1 MAAFGSLCLLIAL
14 ALAAYN
20 LLAGAL
26 ALRWLAVPEPQYSP
40 EQLSKWYQQGRIA
53 VFAFWGALF
62 LAIAL
67 RVLAPVST
75 NSVAFQI
82 GAGVV
87 LMVPTIYIAW
97 LGYTRRAFR
106 LSPERLADTARRAGI
121 AGFVAVTGAAFALI
135 WSVFTNDFSITYILE
150 HSNRALPI
158 PYKFAALWS
167 GQEGSLLLWAWLLGM
182 YGFVLR
188 LRHKTDVKLY
198 AYAGSILAGVQKFFL
213 SVLVFAAPPFALL
226 PGFAAGGQVPADG
239 NGLNPLLQYPEM
251 VIHPPMLYLGYVGF
265 SVPFAFALG
274 ALMMRYPGE
283 KWIKITRTW
292 TMVTWLFL
300 TCGIFLGMHWAY
312 AVLGWG
318 GYWGWD
324 PVENA
329 SFMPWLTGTAFLH
342 SVMMQER
349 KGMMKSWNVW
359 LIFSTFL
366 LTLLGTL
373 LTRAGLVSSVHA
385 FAQSSIGTW
394 FVVFMCIVLAVC
406 IFTYVL
412 QRSHLKTE
420 HQMESLVSRE
430 SSFLFNNLMLLTAC
444 FVILWG
450 TLFPILSEYVQGS
463 KVTVGAPF
471 YNAVAVPIGLFLL
484 FLTGVGPL
492 LPWRAT
498 SLKAIKRNFVLP
510 SIALWAT
517 VIVCLVAGAN
527 PWQGGAFDQGRFYAV
542 VAFALSAAVL
552 TAILSEFFRGAA
564 VISRQTGRN
573 LFAALWLLTR
583 RNTRRYGGYLV
594 HIGVVIVVIG
604 LAGAAFNRNAEKEMA
619 FHDQLNIGPYTLVQ
633 VGSSQDTNPDFDSDY
648 AVLDVYKGG
657 KKVFQMTPE
666 QRFYHLGEGVQP
678 QTMVAIHSIPEWD
691 LYVVFEGINQDTNQP
706 IIKAFLNPLVGWIWF
721 GLGVIV
727 IGTFIAL
734 VPSLTPA
741 TAALRVPA
749 TQAAPIVP
757 AIKGG
762 D

>member
-26 ALRWLAVPEPQYSP
+26 ALRLIATGQPA
-40 EQLSKWYQQGRIA
+40 RI
-53 VFAFWGALF
+53 
-62 LAIAL
+62 
-67 RVLAPVST
+67 
-75 NSVAFQI
+75 
-82 GAGVV
+82 
-87 LMVPTIYIAW
+87 
-97 LGYTRRAFR
+97 
-106 LSPERLADTARRAGI
+106 SPERLADTARRAGI
-121 AGFVAVTGAAFALI
+121 AVFIAVTGAAFALI
-135 WSVFTNDFSITYILE
+135 WSVFTNDFSITYILD
-150 HSNRALPI
+150 HSNRALPA

-188 LRHKTDVKLY
+188 LRHRTDVKLY
-198 AYAGSILAGVQKFFL
+198 AYAGSILAGVQVFFL

-226 PGFAAGGQVPADG
+226 PGVTAGGQVPADG

-394 FVVFMCIVLAVC
+394 FVVFMGIVLAVC

-420 HQMESLVSRE
+420 HQLESLVSRE

-484 FLTGVGPL
+484 LLTGVGPL

-510 SIALWAT
+510 SIALWST

-527 PWQGGAFDQGRFYAV
+527 PWQDGTFSQGRFYAM

-552 TAILSEFFRGAA
+552 TAIVSEFLRGAA

-573 LFAALWLLTR
+573 VFAALWLLTR
-583 RNTRRYGGYLV
+583 RSTRRYGGYMV

-604 LAGAAFNRNAEKEMA
+604 LAGSAFNRSAEKEMA

-633 VGSSQDTNPDFDSDY
+633 VGSSQDANANFDSDY

-666 QRFYHLGEGVQP
+666 QRFYHLGEGIQP
-678 QTMVAIHSIPEWD
+678 QTMVAIHSVPEWD
-691 LYVVFEGINQDTNQP
+691 LYVVFEGINQDTSQP

-721 GLGVIV
+721 GLAVIV
-727 IGTFIAL
+727 FGTFVAL

-741 TAALRVPA
+741 TASLKVPA
-749 TQAAPIVP
+749 THASPIAP
-757 AIKGG
+757 AMKGSA
-762 D
+762 